1 MVISFVSF
9 LLEVDLGCWR
19 AMGEDDDDGSMR
31 VDRTS
36 KGRWLGVE
44 EVSS

>member
-19 AMGEDDDDGSMR
+19 TMGEDDDDGSMR
-31 VDRTS
+31 VGMTS
-36 KGRWLGVE
+36 KGRWSGVE
-44 EVSS
+44 EVRS